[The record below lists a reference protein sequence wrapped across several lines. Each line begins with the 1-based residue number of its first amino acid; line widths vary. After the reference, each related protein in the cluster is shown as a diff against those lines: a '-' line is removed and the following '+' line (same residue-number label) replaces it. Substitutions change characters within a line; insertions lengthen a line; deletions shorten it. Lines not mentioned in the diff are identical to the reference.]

1 MTRRDTSRENSTTK
15 QIPIGAPF
23 VAPGE
28 VSACLVVIRGERL
41 GTRVELKDSG
51 LVIGRAPEADFQ
63 IPERSVSRAHCR
75 IFRDRD
81 GYHVKDLDSTNHTY
95 LNDQRV
101 IETILRDGDHVS
113 VGQTIFKFI
122 SHTSIEARYHEELY
136 QLATHDTLTKLNNRR
151 QLLELLDKEIQ
162 RSLRNQRIFSLAF
175 IDIDHFKPINDE
187 IGHLAGDQV
196 LKALADLLRERVRN
210 GDVPARIG
218 GEEFAILLPE
228 TDLERAR
235 MLAEEIRSAV
245 ALSAVQVAGR
255 KINFTISIGIS
266 QWNPSMKAPA
276 DILAFADE
284 QLYRA
289 KSEGRNR
296 VCTGL

>member
-1 MTRRDTSRENSTTK
+1 MTHRETTRENLTTK
-15 QIPIGAPF
+15 RLPMDAP
-23 VAPGE
+23 PNPSGI

-41 GTRVELKDSG
+41 GTRVELTGAG

-63 IPERSVSRAHCR
+63 VAERSVSRAHCR
-75 IFRDRD
+75 IFTGSD
-81 GYHVKDLDSTNHTY
+81 GYRVKDLDSTNHTY
-95 LNDQRV
+95 LNDERIAEQ
-101 IETILRDGDHVS
+101 ILHDGDHLS

-151 QLLELLDKEIQ
+151 QLLELLEKEMQ
-162 RSLRNQRIFSLAF
+162 RSSRNQRTFSLAF

-196 LKALADLLRERVRN
+196 LKALAEILRSRVRE
-210 GDVPARIG
+210 GDVAARIG

-228 TDLERAR
+228 TDAKRAVK
-235 MLAEEIRSAV
+235 LAENLRLAV
-245 ALSAVQVAGR
+245 EQHTVVLPTRAVR
-255 KINFTISIGIS
+255 ITISVGVAE
-266 QWNPSMKAPA
+266 WTPAMKAPS

-296 VCTGL
+296 VCWA

>member
-1 MTRRDTSRENSTTK
+1 MTRRDTTRENSTTK
-15 QIPIGAPF
+15 QLPIGVPS
-23 VAPGE
+23 
-28 VSACLVVIRGERL
+28 VSPADVGACLVVIRGERL
-41 GTRVELKDSG
+41 GTRVELKDGG

-63 IPERSVSRAHCR
+63 VPERSVSRAHCR
-75 IFRDRD
+75 IFRDRE
-81 GYHVKDLDSTNHTY
+81 GYKVRDLDSTNHTY
-95 LNDQRV
+95 LNDDRV
-101 IETILRDGDHVS
+101 VEKILHDGDHLS

-151 QLLELLDKEIQ
+151 QLLELLEKEIQ
-162 RSLRNQRIFSLAF
+162 RSQRNHRVFSLAF

-196 LKALADLLRERVRN
+196 LKALAEVLRQRVRV

-218 GEEFAILLPE
+218 GEEFAVLLPE
-228 TDLERAR
+228 TKSENAR
-235 MLAEEIRSAV
+235 LLAEALRGAVESHEVEVSGRVIR
-245 ALSAVQVAGR
+245 
-255 KINFTISIGIS
+255 ITISVGVV
-266 QWNPSMKAPA
+266 QWSPQMKAPS
-276 DILAFADE
+276 DILASADE

-296 VCTGL
+296 VCSA